1 MPAQL
6 VHQVASRTDQLGR
19 YLRESDADKILRDV
33 EDFGRQQPWIVAAAG
48 LALGVAAARF
58 LKASSRR
65 RYEASMY
72 GGGVSTPERY
82 RLGTPTASEVD
93 YTSAPAGAYGATGE
107 YGTTGTPVTPLGEE
121 TAAGAYPTE
130 PFGTGTRTGTT
141 TGEQESGVYPPRGS
155 E

>member
-1 MPAQL
+1 M
-6 VHQVASRTDQLGR
+6 
-19 YLRESDADKILRDV
+19 
-33 EDFGRQQPWIVAAAG
+33 VAAAG

-58 LKASSRR
+58 LKASSKR
-65 RYEASMY
+65 RYEESMY
-72 GGGVSTPERY
+72 GGGGTSARQPY

-93 YTSAPAGAYGATGE
+93 YTAAPASAYGTTGQ

-130 PFGTGTRTGTT
+130 PFGGGTRTGTA